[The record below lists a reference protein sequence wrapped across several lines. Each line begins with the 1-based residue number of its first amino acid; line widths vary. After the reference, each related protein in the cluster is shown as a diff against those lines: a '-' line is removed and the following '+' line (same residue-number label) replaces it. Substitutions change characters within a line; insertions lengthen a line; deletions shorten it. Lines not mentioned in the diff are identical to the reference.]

1 MLRETRRRE
10 EHGHGPALRSGLGTR
25 GYACGPDA
33 HGTHT
38 PGRPRARAS
47 PLRAAAPSPV
57 KWGPRRLRRG
67 VCKARGAAPAAGTA
81 IGPVT
86 SPLGARGSS
95 GGGAAGPPP
104 TARGT
109 RTPEAGDEPHA
120 HPEPGAAPPP
130 ASPPGRRPA
139 ARPAGATLLARPRHR
154 HCRPGGRG
162 LPGFGGWPSGRRAPW
177 PPSRPGSGTQQ
188 RSDPGRGQGGGGGGL
203 GVGRRSDPSSSAR
216 RALSSPGTTGRN
228 RSGLQPGRGQAVPA
242 ARSARART
250 DPPADGLPPPCSSRA
265 PRVGPAWARRQSH
278 TRASRAGIVPRG
290 LSTVMN

>member
-86 SPLGARGSS
+86 SPLGARELRRRSCRAAPHSPGDEDTRGGRRTPRSPQARRRPPSRVSS
-95 GGGAAGPPP
+95 REAPSSPTRRCHPARQAPASPLPARRAGAAGV
-104 TARGT
+104 RGM
-109 RTPEAGDEPHA
+109 AQW
-120 HPEPGAAPPP
+120 P
-130 ASPPGRRPA
+130 ACALAS
-139 ARPAGATLLARPRHR
+139 LLAWQWH
-154 HCRPGGRG
+154 
-162 LPGFGGWPSGRRAPW
+162 
-177 PPSRPGSGTQQ
+177 
-188 RSDPGRGQGGGGGGL
+188 
-203 GVGRRSDPSSSAR
+203 
-216 RALSSPGTTGRN
+216 
-228 RSGLQPGRGQAVPA
+228 PA
-242 ARSARART
+242 EE
-250 DPPADGLPPPCSSRA
+250 
-265 PRVGPAWARRQSH
+265 
-278 TRASRAGIVPRG
+278 
-290 LSTVMN
+290 

>member
-33 HGTHT
+33 HGTRT

-81 IGPVT
+81 MGPVT

-104 TARGT
+104 TSRGT

-139 ARPAGATLLARPRHR
+139 ARPAGATLHR

-177 PPSRPGSGTQQ
+177 PPSWPGSGTQQ
-188 RSDPGRGQGGGGGGL
+188 RSDPGRVQGGGGGGL

-228 RSGLQPGRGQAVPA
+228 RLGLQPGPLHGVPGHGQIPPLTASLLPA
-242 ARSARART
+242 R
-250 DPPADGLPPPCSSRA
+250 PGPLGL
-265 PRVGPAWARRQSH
+265 ARRGH
-278 TRASRAGIVPRG
+278 EGRATRGPRE
-290 LSTVMN
+290 LESFLAAFPRS